1 MENTR
6 RGKADM
12 FSLSDPLC
20 QGTFIDHTDSF
31 PFLLCNTFHIL
42 IFLPLFSSPS
52 LQLIQISIASVS
64 PLKTNIKGNRI
75 LGVLR
80 AALRA
85 GFGARVTH
93 SKVTSSSTSSCTSPR
108 PPPMVNNLQ
117 KLFVYVVFPILL
129 YIELRVGFVMLTCK
143 YARNACYR

>member
-1 MENTR
+1 MEQIVMENTR

-31 PFLLCNTFHIL
+31 SFLLCDTFHIL

-93 SKVTSSSTSSCTSPR
+93 AKVTSSSTSSCTSSPTS
-108 PPPMVNNLQ
+108 
-117 KLFVYVVFPILL
+117 YG
-129 YIELRVGFVMLTCK
+129 E
-143 YARNACYR
+143 